1 MATKDY
7 YEILG
12 IDRSA
17 SAEEIKKAY
26 HRLAVQY
33 HPDKNPDDKAA
44 EERFKDVSEA
54 YQVLSDAQKRAQY
67 DRFGHEGV
75 QGGYAGAQ
83 NVDPLEIFR
92 DFMSGRGFG
101 GIEDIFD
108 AFMGGSFQSRRGATR
123 ERRGEDLQINL
134 KLTLEE
140 IARGVEKKLRLARL
154 ATCSA
159 CRGSGAGPSGRR
171 TRCTQ
176 CDGTGE
182 IRVVQRS
189 LWGQVVQS
197 VACTR
202 CSGQGTIIEDPC
214 PKCHGEGRQQV
225 QEEIL
230 IKVPAGVTEG
240 QRLVKRGGGNVG
252 RREGSPGDLIVRI
265 LEEPHEYFERRGNDL
280 LLRMPVS
287 LAQAALGAKIQV
299 PSLEGSVELK
309 LPAGIQSGKLLRVR
323 DHGLGTG
330 RDRGDLYVEVRIWT
344 PQKLSAKEKQLLQ
357 ELGDLPGQQPPK
369 PGRGF
374 SEKVRDA
381 FGS

>member
-7 YEILG
+7 YETLG
-12 IDRSA
+12 IDRNA
-17 SAEEIKKAY
+17 SPEEIKKAY

-33 HPDKNPDDKAA
+33 HPDKNPGDRQA

-83 NVDPLEIFR
+83 NIDPLEIFR
-92 DFMSGRGFG
+92 EFMSGRGFG

-108 AFMGGSFQSRRGATR
+108 AFMGGGFQSRRGTTR

-140 IARGVEKKLRLARL
+140 VARGVEKKVRLARL
-154 ATCSA
+154 ASCAT
-159 CRGSGAGPSGRR
+159 CRGSGAGPSGRQ

-202 CSGQGTIIEDPC
+202 CGGQGSTIDDPC
-214 PKCHGEGRQQV
+214 PRCRGEGRVQV

-230 IKVPAGVTEG
+230 IKVPAGVSEG

-252 RREGSPGDLIVRI
+252 RREGSLGDLVVRI
-265 LEEPHEYFERRGNDL
+265 VEEPHEYFERRGNDL

-287 LAQAALGAKIQV
+287 VSQAALGAKIQI
-299 PSLEGSVELK
+299 PSLSGPVELK
-309 LPAGIQSGKLLRVR
+309 LPAGIQSGKILRLR
-323 DHGLGTG
+323 GQGLGTG
-330 RDRGDLYVEVRIWT
+330 RQTGDLYVEVRVWT
-344 PQKLSAKEKQLLQ
+344 PQKLSAREKQLLQ
-357 ELGDLPGQQPPK
+357 ELAELPGQQPPK

-374 SEKVRDA
+374 FEKVRDA
-381 FGS
+381 FGV

>member
-1 MATKDY
+1 MAQKDY
-7 YEILG
+7 YETLG

-17 SAEEIKKAY
+17 TPEEIKKAY
-26 HRLAVQY
+26 QRLAVQY
-33 HPDKNPDDKAA
+33 HPDKNPGDKQA

-54 YQVLSDAQKRAQY
+54 YQVLSDAQKRVQY

-75 QGGYAGAQ
+75 QGGYAGTQGA
-83 NVDPLEIFR
+83 DPLEVFR
-92 DFMSGRGFG
+92 EFMSGRGFG

-108 AFMGGSFQSRRGATR
+108 AFMGGGFQSRRGPAR
-123 ERRGEDLQINL
+123 ERRGEDLQLNL

-140 IARGVEKKLRLARL
+140 IARGVEKKVRLARMV
-154 ATCSA
+154 TCSV
-159 CRGSGAGPSGRR
+159 CHGSGAGPSGRR

-197 VACTR
+197 IACTR
-202 CSGQGTIIEDPC
+202 CSGQGTIIDDPC
-214 PKCHGEGRQQV
+214 AKCAGDGREQLR
-225 QEEIL
+225 EEML
-230 IKVPAGVTEG
+230 IKVPAGVAEG

-252 RREGSPGDLIVRI
+252 RREGPPGDLIVRI
-265 LEEPHEYFERRGNDL
+265 VEEPHEYFERRGNDL

-287 LAQAALGAKIQV
+287 FSQAALGAKIQI
-299 PSLEGSVELK
+299 PSLEGPMELK
-309 LPAGIQSGKLLRVR
+309 LPAGIQSGKMLRLR

-330 RDRGDLYVEVRIWT
+330 RQTGDLYVEVVVWT
-344 PQKLSAKEKQLLQ
+344 PQKPTSREKQLLQ
-357 ELGDLPGQQPPK
+357 ELGEQPGQQPPK

-374 SEKVRDA
+374 FEKVRDA
-381 FGS
+381 FGA